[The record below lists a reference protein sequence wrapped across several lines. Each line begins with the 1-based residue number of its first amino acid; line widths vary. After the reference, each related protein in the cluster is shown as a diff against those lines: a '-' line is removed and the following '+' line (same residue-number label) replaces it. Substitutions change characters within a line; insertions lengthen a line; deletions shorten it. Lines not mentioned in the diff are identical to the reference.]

1 MNAQIRILFFAL
13 AVLAMPLG
21 ALADDGIVP
30 DEEILYELDVIVTA
44 GSKDPNDRA
53 KGINAKF
60 DKVHQKLEEFLNTA
74 IGSDQ
79 IFEPNQI
86 EFLRKEKGRSQRA
99 KDRMNKEQGMKM
111 VGRNNNFDKKD
122 KDKDKYD
129 DGAFDDFEESLD
141 DLNAILV
148 QADSE
153 LKKGNKAK
161 VLSVQ
166 ANGDPDGVNN
176 KCQELVDASI
186 TLGVAASVVRG
197 LAITASTAYDT
208 ADSVSEQTALGFN
221 ASTAATV
228 FAVAAGVLDMTATGL
243 EIADE
248 WTAEDLKAECLSQIN
263 TVSQGTA
270 DSLDELHQRV
280 ADLSRELEALRELMK
295 ERLDTI
301 EVLLNTPQGQ
311 REEFPLKAK

>member
-1 MNAQIRILFFAL
+1 MKTQLNILFFAF
-13 AVLAMPLG
+13 AVLAMPL
-21 ALADDGIVP
+21 AVLAEEVVVY
-30 DEEILYELDVIVTA
+30 EEIDGVLVEVAAA
-44 GSKDPNDRA
+44 GPKDPNERA
-53 KGINAKF
+53 KGISKKF
-60 DKVHQKLEEFLNTA
+60 DNVHHKLGEFLDTA

-99 KDRMNKEQGMKM
+99 KDRMNTEQGMKM

-129 DGAFDDFEESLD
+129 DEAFDDFEESLD

-148 QADSE
+148 RADSE

-161 VLSVQ
+161 ALSVQ
-166 ANGDPDGVNN
+166 VNADSNSVNN

-186 TLGVAASVVRG
+186 TLGVASSVVRG
-197 LAITASTAYDT
+197 LAIAAGTAYDT

-270 DSLDELHQRV
+270 DGVDEVNLKVTQLRQ
-280 ADLSRELEALRELMK
+280 ELEVFKTLMN
-295 ERLDTI
+295 ERLNTI
-301 EVLLNTPQGQ
+301 ETLLNTPPGQ
-311 REEFPLKAK
+311 RPTFPEK